1 MHLLLIYFSY
11 ACSFLLFIFMVTRA
25 YNRYKTYFPYSKS
38 PPGPWKLPLL
48 GHLHHLRG
56 LPHHALRDLARKH
69 GPLLLLRLG
78 QIDTL
83 LISSPTAAKEVL
95 KTHDLAFV
103 NRPKL
108 LSADILSYNYTSIS
122 FSPYGDYWRQL
133 RKICTIELLSA
144 RKVQSMWAIRE
155 EEVSNLIRNISS
167 SAMSGSTVNLSDSLV
182 ALISDIISRT
192 AFGNKCKDKDAFVSL
207 VKEAD
212 SLLGGFDFSD
222 LFPSLTFL
230 HWISGTKARLQ
241 KVQGKVDKILE
252 NIIND
257 HIEKRRRILTNES
270 EHEEDI
276 VDVFLRLQEENNLAI
291 PLENNN
297 IKAVLMDI
305 FAAGIETSSTAVVWA
320 MAELMRNPKVMAKA
334 QNEVRSV
341 FNGKTKVC
349 QSDINELSYLRLVIK
364 ETLRLYPPVPLLI
377 PRESRERCV
386 VGGYEIAK
394 GTKVI
399 VNAWALGRDPDFW
412 PNPERF
418 EPERFQ
424 DLSVEFNGTNFSYI
438 PFGSGRR
445 ICPGLSFGVA
455 NIEIV
460 LAQLL
465 YHFDWKISDSK
476 NPDEVLDMTE
486 VLGITIN
493 KKFPLNLLPT
503 VYQP

>member
-1 MHLLLIYFSY
+1 
-11 ACSFLLFIFMVTRA
+11 
-25 YNRYKTYFPYSKS
+25 
-38 PPGPWKLPLL
+38 
-48 GHLHHLRG
+48 
-56 LPHHALRDLARKH
+56 
-69 GPLLLLRLG
+69 
-78 QIDTL
+78 
-83 LISSPTAAKEVL
+83 
-95 KTHDLAFV
+95 
-103 NRPKL
+103 
-108 LSADILSYNYTSIS
+108 
-122 FSPYGDYWRQL
+122 
-133 RKICTIELLSA
+133 
-144 RKVQSMWAIRE
+144 
-155 EEVSNLIRNISS
+155 
-167 SAMSGSTVNLSDSLV
+167 
-182 ALISDIISRT
+182 
-192 AFGNKCKDKDAFVSL
+192 
-207 VKEAD
+207 
-212 SLLGGFDFSD
+212 
-222 LFPSLTFL
+222 
-230 HWISGTKARLQ
+230 
-241 KVQGKVDKILE
+241 
-252 NIIND
+252 
-257 HIEKRRRILTNES
+257 
-270 EHEEDI
+270 
-276 VDVFLRLQEENNLAI
+276 
-291 PLENNN
+291 
-297 IKAVLMDI
+297 
-305 FAAGIETSSTAVVWA
+305 
-320 MAELMRNPKVMAKA
+320 MAKA

-386 VGGYEIAK
+386 VRGYEIAK

-465 YHFDWKISDSK
+465 YHFDWKISDSI

-486 VLGITIN
+486 VFGITIN